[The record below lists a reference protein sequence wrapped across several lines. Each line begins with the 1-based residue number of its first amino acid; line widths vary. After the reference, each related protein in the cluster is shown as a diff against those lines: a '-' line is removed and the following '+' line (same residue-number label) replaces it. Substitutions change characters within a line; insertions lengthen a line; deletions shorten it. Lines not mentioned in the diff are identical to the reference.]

1 MNAYAPAHS
10 RIFKETI
17 IVNDPAKP
25 LEYTA
30 KGTPR
35 RQVCIAAYEPEIDAL
50 YARVEQSSQ
59 KDLPLPRD
67 WSLAVITEYVGD
79 LVRKVMK
86 NSALEDTS
94 DIFLEGCDR

>member
-10 RIFKETI
+10 RIFKEMI

-35 RQVCIAAYEPEIDAL
+35 RQVCIAAYAEEIDAL

-59 KDLPLPRD
+59 EDLPPPRD
-67 WSLAVITEYVGD
+67 WSLGAVEIYVRE
-79 LVRKVMK
+79 LVRSVMENNK
-86 NSALEDTS
+86 LGVEGDV
-94 DIFLEGCDR
+94 FLDA